1 MEALKTAR
9 RWPLFMSQDYR
20 IYMIDPVNPVILA
33 EKKRGK
39 E

>member
-1 MEALKTAR
+1 
-9 RWPLFMSQDYR
+9 MSQDYR